1 MPSGMM
7 TMSEVPTKTPVP
19 SSVMMRSWRGERVKE
34 SGKMPAMK
42 ELLLSAVMLPPPLWY
57 AGLSYAIAMSV
68 LKVSSMKR
76 PSHMLSV
83 VCGWPLETLKRK
95 EECEKERG
103 RNQFVTLC

>member
-1 MPSGMM
+1 
-7 TMSEVPTKTPVP
+7 MSEVPTKTPVP

-34 SGKMPAMK
+34 SGMTPAMK
-42 ELLLSAVMLPPPLWY
+42 ELLFSAVMLPPPLWY

>member
-1 MPSGMM
+1 MVSIPSGMM

-42 ELLLSAVMLPPPLWY
+42 ELLLSAAMLPLSLWC
-57 AGLSYAIAMSV
+57 AGFAYAIAISV

-76 PSHMLSV
+76 PSHMLGICSV
-83 VCGWPLETLKRK
+83 TLKRK
-95 EECEKERG
+95 KGCGKERG